1 MAKRKIDTDEAV
13 LSCSNVPV
21 PLAAQYLGC
30 SPETLRESLRQG
42 RAPFGYGIKSGETG
56 KWAFHISP
64 GLLIAYQNGSLQ
76 PLNTG
81 RLVEQ
86 IAADVGKVL
95 EARYKNAVKML
106 CAEILGEST

>member
-1 MAKRKIDTDEAV
+1 MAKRKIDTDAEI

-42 RAPFGYGIKSGETG
+42 RAPFGYGIKHGETG

-64 GLLIAYQNGSLQ
+64 GLLVAYQDGSLQ

-81 RLVEQ
+81 RIVEQ
-86 IAADVGKVL
+86 LAADVGKML
-95 EARYKNAVKML
+95 EERYRGAAKML
-106 CAEILGEST
+106 CAEMFGVNT

>member
-1 MAKRKIDTDEAV
+1 MAKRKIDTDAEI
-13 LSCSNVPV
+13 LSHSNVPV

-42 RAPFGYGIKSGETG
+42 RAPFGYGIKSEGG

-64 GLLIAYQNGSLQ
+64 GLLVAYESGSLQ

-81 RLVEQ
+81 QLVEQ
-86 IAADVGKVL
+86 LVTDVGKVL
-95 EARYKNAVKML
+95 EARYKGAAKML
-106 CAEILGEST
+106 CAEILGVSA